1 MRTFRLTLAYDGTR
15 YAGWQSQA
23 GQLTLQDTLEQAI
36 QRITRET
43 IRVVA
48 SGRTDAGV
56 HALGQVVSFQLETQL
71 EPRVLQK
78 ALNAELPDDM
88 AVLDAALVADDFHA
102 IWRAVRKRYR
112 YLLHDGR
119 IRDVFARQY
128 AWHLFTPLD
137 EGAMHRAAQG
147 LVGTHDFKSFE
158 TSGSPRGTSVRTV
171 HELSVVR
178 LESPPHPVFPVTP
191 GRLIAIEVEA
201 DGFLYNMVRSI
212 VGTLIQVG
220 QGRQAESWPAEVMAA
235 CDRRAAGRTAP
246 ANGLFLVRVDY

>member
-15 YAGWQSQA
+15 YAGWQSQT

-56 HALGQVVSFQLETQL
+56 HALGQVVSFHSETQL
-71 EPRVLQK
+71 TPDALRK
-78 ALNAELPDDM
+78 GLNAELPHDM
-88 AVLDAALVADDFHA
+88 AVLEVSQAADDFHA

-112 YLLHDGR
+112 YLLHDGP
-119 IRDVFARQY
+119 IRDAFARQY
-128 AWHLFTPLD
+128 AWHLFKPLD
-137 EGAMHRAAQG
+137 AEAMHRAAQA
-147 LVGTHDFKSFE
+147 LVGRHDFKSFE

-171 HELSVVR
+171 HELSVAR